1 MKFGGAILA
10 TAIGVAILAASA
22 GTIVAIADI
31 PDQNSGA
38 ITDVAPIIAN
48 ADGET
53 PTATPTPSTSSPDDH
68 PGTVMVTP
76 ATPREIGDDKGKGG
90 GSSGSGSSG
99 GSSGSGSGDGGSGSH
114 SGSDD

>member
-31 PDQNSGA
+31 PDQASGA
-38 ITDVAPIIAN
+38 ITNVAPIIAN

-53 PTATPTPSTSSPDDH
+53 PTATPTPSASPSAS
-68 PGTVMVTP
+68 PRTVIVTP
-76 ATPREIGDDKGKGG
+76 AAPREIGDDKGKGG

-99 GSSGSGSGDGGSGSH
+99 SGSDDGGSGSH

>member
-38 ITDVAPIIAN
+38 ITNVAPIIAN

-53 PTATPTPSTSSPDDH
+53 PTATPTASASPQDDH

-99 GSSGSGSGDGGSGSH
+99 SGSDDGGSGSH

>member
-38 ITDVAPIIAN
+38 ISDVAPITTN
-48 ADGET
+48 ADAET
-53 PTATPTPSTSSPDDH
+53 PTATPTPSASPQDDH
-68 PGTVMVTP
+68 QGTVMVTT
-76 ATPREIGDDKGKGG
+76 ATPREIGDDKGG
-90 GSSGSGSSG
+90 GSSGGGSSG
-99 GSSGSGSGDGGSGSH
+99 GSSGSG
-114 SGSDD
+114 

>member
-38 ITDVAPIIAN
+38 ITSVAPIIAN

-53 PTATPTPSTSSPDDH
+53 PTATPTPSASPQDDH
-68 PGTVMVTP
+68 PGTIVVTP
-76 ATPREIGDDKGKGG
+76 ATPRAIDDDKGKGG
-90 GSSGSGSSG
+90 GSSG
-99 GSSGSGSGDGGSGSH
+99 GSSGSGSDDGGSGSH
-114 SGSDD
+114 SGSDN

>member
-38 ITDVAPIIAN
+38 ISDVAPITTN
-48 ADGET
+48 ADAET
-53 PTATPTPSTSSPDDH
+53 PTATPTPSASPQDDH
-68 PGTVMVTP
+68 RGTVMVTT
-76 ATPREIGDDKGKGG
+76 ATPREIGDDKGGGSSGG

-99 GSSGSGSGDGGSGSH
+99 SG
-114 SGSDD
+114 

>member
-38 ITDVAPIIAN
+38 ITNVAPIIAN

-53 PTATPTPSTSSPDDH
+53 PTATPTPSASSQDDH

-90 GSSGSGSSG
+90 GSSGSGSSA
-99 GSSGSGSGDGGSGSH
+99 SGSDDGGSGSH

>member
-38 ITDVAPIIAN
+38 ITSVAPIIAN

-53 PTATPTPSTSSPDDH
+53 ATPTPSASPQDDH
-68 PGTVMVTP
+68 PGTIVVTP
-76 ATPREIGDDKGKGG
+76 ATPRAIGDDKGKGG

-99 GSSGSGSGDGGSGSH
+99 GSSGSGTDDGGSGSH

>member
-38 ITDVAPIIAN
+38 ISDVAPITAN
-48 ADGET
+48 AEGET
-53 PTATPTPSTSSPDDH
+53 PTATLTPSASPQDDH
-68 PGTVMVTP
+68 RGTVMVTP
-76 ATPREIGDDKGKGG
+76 ATPREIGDDKGGGSSGG
-90 GSSGSGSSG
+90 GSSGGGLSG
-99 GSSGSGSGDGGSGSH
+99 GSSGSG
-114 SGSDD
+114 

>member
-38 ITDVAPIIAN
+38 ISDVAPITAN

-53 PTATPTPSTSSPDDH
+53 PTVTPTPSASPQDDH

-90 GSSGSGSSG
+90 GTSS
-99 GSSGSGSGDGGSGSH
+99 GSSGSGSDDGGSGSH

>member
-38 ITDVAPIIAN
+38 ITNVAPIIAN

-53 PTATPTPSTSSPDDH
+53 PTATPTPSASSQDDH

-99 GSSGSGSGDGGSGSH
+99 SGSDDGGSGSH
-114 SGSDD
+114 GGSDD